1 MWLLIVSLTLV
12 SLYGY
17 VYSQTIYFT
26 PETQCYFNDVSI
38 FIYNLNTIV
47 ERFVTYVLW
56 TAPVIYVFWPPYRT
70 WYGAQKSKNRRDSSL
85 TEV

>member
-26 PETQCYFNDVSI
+26 PET
-38 FIYNLNTIV
+38 
-47 ERFVTYVLW
+47 
-56 TAPVIYVFWPPYRT
+56 
-70 WYGAQKSKNRRDSSL
+70 
-85 TEV
+85 